1 MQKDNIFLK
10 ESKLKITELIEY
22 SFGGLGS
29 NMMWNFVGIYLMFF
43 FTDIFKISPAVTGTI
58 FMITRI
64 IDAVTDPLMGMIA
77 DRTKTKYGKYRP
89 YLIIF
94 SPLLGL
100 SVVSLFWAPNIS
112 PAAKIIYSYTAYII
126 YSLISTAVNVPY
138 HALTPVMSHDP
149 KERANVVVGKQLL
162 GLVGNFIVT
171 VFPLILV
178 EKFGGGITGWRI
190 SGVIFGIVAT
200 ISYWICAYGARHRD
214 VIIDNKITEKES
226 KKISFKDQLKLITK
240 NKALILL
247 LVAGGT
253 NKFSEVIAGG
263 VGLYYFK
270 YNLQRV
276 DLFPVFQGYG
286 TIVSIVAYLLIPI
299 LIKKVSKNR
308 MFVVASYLGVIVSA
322 IPLLF
327 TNNLNINLIFG
338 ILIIEFLLIQFTSVL
353 VWAMLPDCV
362 EYGEYITGIRGDATV
377 SSTNMFINK
386 VGAAFAGGIA
396 GVVLQA
402 AGYMPDVS
410 QTHKVL
416 FAILFL
422 KFFTI
427 ILGHVF
433 SIIAFIFYPLN
444 PEYFNKICEELNERR
459 GR

>member
-1 MQKDNIFLK
+1 MQKNNNFY
-10 ESKLKITELIEY
+10 ETTKLKMSELIQY

-64 IDAVTDPLMGMIA
+64 IDAITDPLMGMIA
-77 DRTKTKYGKYRP
+77 DRTRTKYGKYRP

-100 SVVSLFWAPNIS
+100 CVVSLFWAPNLS
-112 PAAKIIYSYTAYII
+112 SSAKIIYSYIAYIT

-138 HALTPVMSHDP
+138 HALTPVMSHDT

-178 EKFGGGITGWRI
+178 EKFGGGITGWRV

-200 ISYWICAYGARHRD
+200 ISYWICAYGARNKD
-214 VIIDNKITEKES
+214 IIIENKISEKIEKS
-226 KKISFKDQLKLITK
+226 IKKINFRDQLKLITK

-270 YNLQRV
+270 YNLERV
-276 DLFPVFQGYG
+276 DLFPKFQGYG

-299 LIKKVSKNR
+299 LIKKISKNK

-322 IPLLF
+322 IPLIF
-327 TNNLNINLIFG
+327 TNKLSVNLIFG

-396 GVVLQA
+396 GMVLQSV
-402 AGYMPDVS
+402 GYIPDVK

-416 FAILFL
+416 
-422 KFFTI
+422 
-427 ILGHVF
+427 
-433 SIIAFIFYPLN
+433 
-444 PEYFNKICEELNERR
+444 
-459 GR
+459 